1 MTLNFAELLC
11 TENKEQPSQQLKQGS
26 SDSPVQLSLHKVL
39 ICGYSNN
46 FLIVCCHWDRQGI
59 DTFHSLAVI
68 TQQCR
73 NSAEHVKGNQPL
85 AQLNSGKQPQIW
97 GGKPNPYFSKE
108 KLSTNRICKYMV
120 KRLSFTY
127 TSHTQHWSCRCGCN
141 SPWQGTAASVN
152 TSHRK
157 KMSPF
162 WRVEHKVKSTS
173 VEDRDIMAEG
183 KQGRL

>member
-59 DTFHSLAVI
+59 DTLHSLAVI

-85 AQLNSGKQPQIW
+85 AQLNSSSPKS
-97 GGKPNPYFSKE
+97 GGENPILTSARRNSALTE
-108 KLSTNRICKYMV
+108 SASTWLRGSVLPTHLIHNTGVADVVVTLHDKAQQ
-120 KRLSFTY
+120 
-127 TSHTQHWSCRCGCN
+127 HQWTQD
-141 SPWQGTAASVN
+141 TE
-152 TSHRK
+152 RK
-157 KMSPF
+157 CPHF
-162 WRVEHKVKSTS
+162 
-173 VEDRDIMAEG
+173 EG
-183 KQGRL
+183 